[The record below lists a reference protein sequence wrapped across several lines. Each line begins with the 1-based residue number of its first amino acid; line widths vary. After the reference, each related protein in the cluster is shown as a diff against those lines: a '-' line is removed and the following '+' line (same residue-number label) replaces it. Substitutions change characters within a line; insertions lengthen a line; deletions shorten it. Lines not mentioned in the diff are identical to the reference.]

1 MDFIQKNLDNIRNII
16 EFFLNLHSFLKTR
29 KETLSPL
36 FFYMVFKEKVYN
48 LLEAALDARPDLF
61 LIECKVSIDNH
72 ITILLDGD
80 KGVNLKSCVEIS
92 REIEHNLDRG
102 VRDFSLE
109 VASAGVGSPLQKT
122 RQFTKNL
129 GRKLRVDREA
139 MPILEGTLI
148 DTTEYSF
155 TLEWKQREPK
165 PVGKGKVTVI
175 KKEIIS
181 YNEIKSAKV
190 LVK

>member
-1 MDFIQKNLDNIRNII
+1 M
-16 EFFLNLHSFLKTR
+16 KTR

-48 LLEAALDARPDLF
+48 LLEAALHARPDLF
-61 LIECKVSIDNH
+61 LIECKVSTDNH

-92 REIEHNLDRG
+92 RKIEHNLDRE

-139 MPILEGTLI
+139 MPILEGKLV
-148 DTTEYSF
+148 DTNEYSF

-175 KKEIIS
+175 KKETIS
-181 YNEIKSAKV
+181 YSEIKSAKV